1 MLLKTGIDVVL
12 WEHVQGLT
20 LRSWDGFWLLCNPEL
35 DRWKKMDFPTQVQ
48 ENIQTLGDALLGFS
62 LMFVN
67 AALKALAW
75 VNWWLRA
82 ALPSQVGVFIFV
94 ADQCKSVTVINLKVI

>member
-12 WEHVQGLT
+12 WEHAQGLT
-20 LRSWDGFWLLCNPEL
+20 LCSWDGFWLLCNPEL
-35 DRWKKMDFPTQVQ
+35 DRWKKIQ

-94 ADQCKSVTVINLKVI
+94 ADQCKSVTVINLQVLI